1 MILFYPL
8 SKTGEMKNKDIEF
21 ELRKYYK
28 LDEAR
33 FLASLYKG
41 TEVILTKEPG
51 NVSLIAQKE
60 N

>member
-1 MILFYPL
+1 
-8 SKTGEMKNKDIEF
+8 MKNKDIEF